1 MATPRI
7 SLLGA
12 NLLPDSSGLVWFE
25 PYTIKA
31 TNDVWKHV
39 VWVFK
44 DNTVKMSLFGTCEIP
59 SNYVGSA
66 KVYAVWSTP
75 TTTGNVVWD
84 FDYRAVGG
92 DDLES
97 LDQAG
102 YQESLTVTDAAPSA
116 ANERNVPSVTLTATN
131 LAAGDTVEFTLFRDG
146 VDAADT
152 MAGSALL
159 VGAYLEYSDA

>member
-131 LAAGDTVEFTLFRDG
+131 LAAGDTLEWQFSRDCADASDTL
-146 VDAADT
+146 AADV
-152 MAGSALL
+152 ML
-159 VGAYLEYSDA
+159 VDLILEFADA